1 MGAVSETNDGG
12 MQMSKTAMMTRLSR
26 VKGWVAP
33 AVRLLRDRS
42 GNVAVEFALILPT
55 ALLMVAGLI
64 EFGMA
69 VNTGTSLENGARAG
83 AQFATT
89 KGLDT
94 TGISAV
100 VAGAS
105 NLDPATLDVAS
116 REFYECSGTWGT
128 EVASNATCGTGVP
141 LAKFIEVTVTQPY
154 TAFFPFLS
162 SMTPTQLAGSATVR
176 VP

>member
-1 MGAVSETNDGG
+1 
-12 MQMSKTAMMTRLSR
+12 MMTGLNRM
-26 VKGWVAP
+26 KAWVAP

-55 ALLMVAGLI
+55 AVLMVAGLI

-69 VNTGTSLENGARAG
+69 VNAATSLENGARAG
-83 AQFATT
+83 AQFAYEQ
-89 KGLDT
+89 GLDT
-94 TGISAV
+94 AGITDV
-100 VAGAS
+100 VGGAS
-105 NLDPATLDVAS
+105 NLDPATLNVAS

-128 EVASNATCGTGVP
+128 EVDATTNCGTGIP
-141 LAKFIEVTVTQPY
+141 LAKFIEVRVTQPY

-162 SMTPTQLAGSATVR
+162 SMTPTQMAGSATVR